1 MNTSTP
7 SKSGL
12 KPKAT
17 GLLVGSLGLVSR
29 ASDGLRWLSSP
40 RSSGG
45 ATHVYNAMAIL
56 LFGLSV
62 ETTYGAIASTV
73 GRNPND
79 YKYFPKAGI
88 EDGAKIERIVPLPLP
103 LVLGTTSALYNFA
116 GSTLPE
122 ESGFDPWDYE
132 PKATEMG
139 KAWTDGYFYLAFVL
153 ALAVN
158 ATQAHLTRPR
168 SIRARKKALDRVRKY
183 RIEDLSPKALDLARA
198 RQGDYK
204 RAGMGKRY
212 GVVLGVT
219 ASYAVELGS
228 FVASLAGS
236 TTPVAPGICWALL
249 SMFGAETA
257 WNMDRT
263 TDVDDP
269 ENDSDGEEKGAEDSD
284 NA

>member
-1 MNTSTP
+1 MTTTTET
-7 SKSGL
+7 KSGL

-17 GLLVGSLGLVSR
+17 GLLQGGLSLVSS

-40 RSSGG
+40 RSNGG
-45 ATHVYNAMAIL
+45 ATHVYKAMAIV

-73 GRNPND
+73 GRSPSD
-79 YKYFPKAGI
+79 YKFFPKAGI
-88 EDGAKIERIVPLPLP
+88 KDGAKIERIVPLPLP
-103 LVLGTTSALYNFA
+103 LILGVASSTYNFA

-122 ESGFDPWDYE
+122 ENGFEPWDYE
-132 PKATEMG
+132 PKVTEMG

-153 ALAVN
+153 ALSIN

-168 SIRARKKALDRVRKY
+168 SIRARKAALDQVRKY

-198 RQGDYK
+198 RQADFK

-212 GVVLGVT
+212 GVVLGVA

-228 FVASLAGS
+228 FVASLSGS
-236 TTPVAPGICWALL
+236 ATPVAPGVIWALL
-249 SMFGAETA
+249 SMVGAETA
-257 WNMDRT
+257 WNMDRN
-263 TDVDDP
+263 TDPDATPDEETSP
-269 ENDSDGEEKGAEDSD
+269 QGDQADGKS
-284 NA
+284 